1 MGKAK
6 GKRRKRKE
14 NIGKVK
20 IAIGLTCENN
30 RKSKEKPQAKT
41 GKAYEKQIKPQEK
54 QRKTIEK
61 AEEQRRKSEEKPE
74 LQT

>member
-6 GKRRKRKE
+6 GKRRKSKE

-30 RKSKEKPQAKT
+30 RKSKEKP
-41 GKAYEKQIKPQEK
+41 
-54 QRKTIEK
+54 
-61 AEEQRRKSEEKPE
+61 
-74 LQT
+74 